1 MTDELSPPR
10 TTVQTE
16 ILASSIGRAAGK
28 AFGKLASFGKPVG
41 LRRARNAL
49 LLLLIA
55 GSAVGCVHMDRLAA
69 VANRDTGRA
78 TILGIPD
85 ARFLPTDSAAIAALG
100 SRLNERESRYY
111 ASLGRPT
118 PPENLLAISGGGDN
132 GAFGAGLLV
141 GWSESGTRPQFKIVT
156 GISTGALI
164 APFAFLGSD
173 YDSQLAEIY
182 TGIEQKDIFER
193 RSLLAGF
200 VSDGLADTT
209 PLQSLI
215 AKYVDA
221 ELVKRIADEYQHG
234 RSLIVVTTDL
244 DAGVPVIWNI
254 GAIAQIE
261 RPEAVDLIRKILL
274 ASASLPAIFPPV
286 MFDVDV
292 DGVKHQEL
300 HVDGGASMQT
310 FLYPATLRLGKM
322 VAEKSR
328 RRTAY
333 VIRNGRLSETWR
345 EVDRSTFSIAERAL
359 ATITT
364 NSGLGDLYRI
374 YLLARRDGIGL
385 RFASIG
391 PDFTE
396 PHAAEFDHAYM
407 VNLFEYARA
416 KALSGYPWQVAPP
429 GF

>member
-1 MTDELSPPR
+1 M
-10 TTVQTE
+10 
-16 ILASSIGRAAGK
+16 GRIARQ
-28 AFGKLASFGKPVG
+28 AFGKLAALGRLAPAS
-41 LRRARNAL
+41 LARNAVL
-49 LLLLIA
+49 LLLVS
-55 GSAVGCVHMDRLAA
+55 GSVVGCAHMDRLAA
-69 VANRDTGRA
+69 VASRDTGRA

-100 SRLNERESRYY
+100 NRLNERESRYY

-141 GWSESGTRPQFKIVT
+141 GWSEAGTRPQFKVVT

-173 YDSQLAEIY
+173 FDPMLAEIY

-209 PLQSLI
+209 PLQNLI

-254 GAIAQIE
+254 GAIA
-261 RPEAVDLIRKILL
+261 RTGRAEAVDLIRKILL

-300 HVDGGASMQT
+300 HVDGGTSMQT
-310 FLYPATLRLGKM
+310 FLYPATLRLGNT
-322 VAEKSR
+322 VAAKPR
-328 RRTAY
+328 QRTAY

-359 ATITT
+359 TTITT

-385 RFASIG
+385 RFASIDQ
-391 PDFTE
+391 DFTE
-396 PHAAEFDHAYM
+396 PHRSEFDHTYM
-407 VNLFEYARA
+407 TSLFEYARG
-416 KALSGYPWQVAPP
+416 KARSGYPWRAAPP

>member
-1 MTDELSPPR
+1 M
-10 TTVQTE
+10 
-16 ILASSIGRAAGK
+16 
-28 AFGKLASFGKPVG
+28 
-41 LRRARNAL
+41 L
-49 LLLLIA
+49 LLLVSMA
-55 GSAVGCVHMDRLAA
+55 VVGCAHMDRLAA
-69 VANRDTGRA
+69 VAKQDTGRA

-85 ARFLPTDSAAIAALG
+85 ARFLPTDDQAIAALG
-100 SRLNERESRYY
+100 RRLNERESSYY
-111 ASLGRPT
+111 ASIGQPV
-118 PPENLLAISGGGDN
+118 PPEKLLAISGGGDN

-141 GWSESGTRPQFKIVT
+141 GWSEAGTRPQFKVVT

-173 YDSQLAEIY
+173 YDPMLAEIY
-182 TGIEQKDIFER
+182 TGIEQKDIFEK

-209 PLQSLI
+209 PLQNLI

-221 ELVKRIADEYQHG
+221 DLLERIAREYRHG

-254 GAIAQIE
+254 GAIAQTG

-286 MFDVDV
+286 MFDVEV

-300 HVDGGASMQT
+300 HVDGGTSMQT
-310 FLYPATLRLGKM
+310 FLYPATLRISSTL
-322 VAEKSR
+322 AAR
-328 RRTAY
+328 PRQRTAY

-359 ATITT
+359 TTLTT

-385 RFASIG
+385 RFASIDQ
-391 PDFTE
+391 DFTE
-396 PHAAEFDHAYM
+396 PHRSEFDHTYM
-407 VNLFEYARA
+407 VSLFEYARA
-416 KALSGYPWQVAPP
+416 KAHAGYPWRGAPP